1 MEQNK
6 GAASSHEKR
15 HLGVVMDPRFY
26 ENDFIAGKSSEMEII
41 RSPFYDLA
49 QRERMNSE

>member
-6 GAASSHEKR
+6 GAARSHEKR